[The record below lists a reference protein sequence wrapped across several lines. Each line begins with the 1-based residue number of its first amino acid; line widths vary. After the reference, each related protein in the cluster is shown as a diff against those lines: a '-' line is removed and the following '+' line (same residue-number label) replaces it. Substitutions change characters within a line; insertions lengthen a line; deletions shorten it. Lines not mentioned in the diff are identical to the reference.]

1 MTSSLEQLPPAK
13 TRSKMF
19 VSLRHRNARLF
30 FFGLLVSTVGTWMQ
44 MTAMSLLVYELT
56 GSATNVGFTLLC
68 QFLPMLLLGV
78 WAGAVADRHD
88 KRRIAM
94 MTQSMLALQAA
105 LLGTLYLLDVLSLP
119 IVYGL
124 SVVLGVITA
133 FDNPARRGFVI
144 ELVEPSEIVNAL
156 SLNTAVMTGSR
167 IVGPAIA
174 AALKG
179 PLGAG
184 WLFIINAATFTAILW
199 PLLAMDRA
207 TLHPATRAVRG
218 GTPVRDALHFITR
231 DRRLLVV
238 FVVFTVV
245 GTFAFN
251 YPVSL
256 LKLAVSRFGSES
268 LFGILL
274 AATGLGS
281 MVGSLVTAARPRITT
296 WWFFGNGALLGV
308 AGLGLAW
315 APTAWAAILMSI
327 PVGLGGAA
335 FVAAQNAIVQ
345 QESPPDM
352 RGRLLALGAVAFLG
366 TTPVGAPIT
375 GWIADNAGAEWSL
388 AYGSLLTLVAVA
400 IGFAIRWRSTRP
412 DVPADHHETP
422 AMLVDYADGGGVVP
436 E

>member
-1 MTSSLEQLPPAK
+1 MTTSLVPPSPAK
-13 TRSKMF
+13 VPSMMF
-19 VSLRHRNARLF
+19 RSLRHRNARLF
-30 FFGLLVSTVGTWMQ
+30 FFGLLVSTIGTWMQ

-56 GSATNVGFTLLC
+56 GSATNVGVTLLC

-88 KRRIAM
+88 KRRIALL
-94 MTQSMLALQAA
+94 TQTLLALQAA
-105 LLGTLYLLDVLSLP
+105 LLGTLYLLDVLTLP
-119 IVYGL
+119 VVYGL
-124 SVVLGVITA
+124 SVVLGVIAA

-144 ELVEPSEIVNAL
+144 ELVEPSEITNAL

-167 IVGPAIA
+167 IVGPAVA

-199 PLLAMDRA
+199 PLLAMDRTQLQPVTQA
-207 TLHPATRAVRG
+207 ARG
-218 GTPVRDALHFITR
+218 GTPVRDAMRFITR

-251 YPVSL
+251 YSVSL
-256 LKLAVSRFGSES
+256 LKLAISRFGSET

-281 MVGSLVTAARPRITT
+281 MIGSLITAARPRITT
-296 WWFFGNGALLGV
+296 WWFFGNGALLGL
-308 AGLGLAW
+308 AGLALSW
-315 APTAWAAILMSI
+315 APTAWAAVLLAI
-327 PVGLGGAA
+327 PVGLGGAS

-345 QESPPDM
+345 QEAPADM

-366 TTPVGAPIT
+366 TTPIGAPTT
-375 GWIADNAGAEWSL
+375 GWIADHLGAEWSL
-388 AYGSLLTLVAVA
+388 AYGSLLTLLAVA
-400 IGFAIRWRSTRP
+400 IGFALRWRSTRP
-412 DVPADHHETP
+412 QVPSIERHTP
-422 AMLVDYADGGGVVP
+422 TMLVDYADGGGVAP
-436 E
+436 Q

>member
-1 MTSSLEQLPPAK
+1 M
-13 TRSKMF
+13 MF
-19 VSLRHRNARLF
+19 RSLRHRNARLF
-30 FFGLLVSTVGTWMQ
+30 FVGLLVSTIGTWMQ

-56 GSATNVGFTLLC
+56 GSATNVGVTLLC

-88 KRRIAM
+88 KRRIALL
-94 MTQSMLALQAA
+94 TQSLLAVQAA
-105 LLGTLYLLDVLSLP
+105 LLGTLYLLDVLTLP
-119 IVYGL
+119 IVYAL
-124 SVVLGVITA
+124 SVFLGIVAA
-133 FDNPARRGFVI
+133 FDNPARRGYVI
-144 ELVEPSEIVNAL
+144 ELVEPSEITNAL

-167 IVGPAIA
+167 IVGPALA
-174 AALKG
+174 ALLKG
-179 PLGAG
+179 PLGSG
-184 WLFIINAATFTAILW
+184 WLFVINAATFAAILW
-199 PLLAMDRA
+199 PLLVMGHTRLNPSKRA
-207 TLHPATRAVRG
+207 LRG
-218 GTPVRDALHFITR
+218 GTPVRDALRFITR

-251 YPVSL
+251 YSVSL
-256 LKLAVSRFGSES
+256 LKIAIARFDNEP

-281 MVGSLVTAARPRITT
+281 MIGSLITAARPRITT

-308 AGLGLAW
+308 SGLALAW
-315 APTAWAAILMSI
+315 APTAWAAVCIAI

-345 QESPPDM
+345 QESPADM

-366 TTPVGAPIT
+366 TTPIGAPVT
-375 GWIADNAGAEWSL
+375 GWIADNVGAEWSL
-388 AYGSLLTLVAVA
+388 AYGSILTLVAVA

-412 DVPADHHETP
+412 QVPTDHHQTP
-422 AMLVDYADGGGVVP
+422 TMLVDYADGGGVIP

>member
-1 MTSSLEQLPPAK
+1 M
-13 TRSKMF
+13 MF
-19 VSLRHRNARLF
+19 RSLRHRNARLF
-30 FFGLLVSTVGTWMQ
+30 FLGLLVSTVGSWVQ
-44 MTAMSLLVYELT
+44 MTAMSLLVYDLT
-56 GSATNVGFTLLC
+56 GRATDVGLTMLC

-88 KRRIAM
+88 KRRIALIS
-94 MTQSMLALQAA
+94 QFLLALQAT
-105 LLGTLYLLDVLSLP
+105 LLGTLYLFDLLTLP
-119 IVYGL
+119 IVFAL
-124 SVVLGVITA
+124 SLLLGIVTA

-144 ELVEPSEIVNAL
+144 ELVEPAEITNAL

-167 IVGPAIA
+167 IVGPALA

-184 WLFIINAATFTAILW
+184 WLFLLNAATYAAILW
-199 PLLAMDRA
+199 PLFAIGNERLS
-207 TLHPATRAVRG
+207 PATRAQRG
-218 GTPVRDALHFITR
+218 GTPVRDALRFIKR

-256 LKLAVSRFGSES
+256 LKIAIARFGSES

-274 AATGLGS
+274 AATG
-281 MVGSLVTAARPRITT
+281 VGSLVGSLLTGARPRITT

-308 AGLGLAW
+308 SGLLLAW
-315 APTAWAAILMSI
+315 APTAWSAVLLSVS
-327 PVGLGGAA
+327 VGLGGAA

-366 TTPVGAPIT
+366 TTPIGAPIT

-388 AYGSLLTLVAVA
+388 AYGSMLTLVAVA
-400 IGFAIRWRSTRP
+400 IGFAMRWRSTRAQ
-412 DVPADHHETP
+412 VPPDHHHAAP
-422 AMLVDYADGGGVVP
+422 MLVDYTDGGGVVP
-436 E
+436 